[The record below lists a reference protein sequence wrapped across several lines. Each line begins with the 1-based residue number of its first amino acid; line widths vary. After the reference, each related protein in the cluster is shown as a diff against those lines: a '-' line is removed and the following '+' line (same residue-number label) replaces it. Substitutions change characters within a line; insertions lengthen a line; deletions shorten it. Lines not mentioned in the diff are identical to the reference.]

1 MRIVII
7 GAGKSGSFLA
17 EHLQRHHDVT
27 VIEQREDRVSRL
39 RSSAPNV
46 NVVLGDACEPEVLET
61 AGVQGA
67 DLLAAVTGDDEDN
80 LVVAMLAKHYGI
92 GSVYGRVNHPANEW
106 LFDAD
111 WGVDVAVS
119 SPAVL
124 LGLLEKDIG
133 VGDLITLLK
142 LNAKGVAI
150 EELTVPE
157 RAAMVGK
164 SLADVDLPP
173 NVTVMAILAADG
185 SVQAA
190 RGNTPIVAGDQF
202 LLLVDGALPEGRM
215 RRAFGIGDPAAE
227 SD

>member
-17 EHLQRHHDVT
+17 EHLQRNNDVT
-27 VIEQREDRVSRL
+27 VIEQREDRVAQL
-39 RSSAPNV
+39 RASAPNV

-67 DLLAAVTGDDEDN
+67 NLLAAVTGDDEDN

-157 RAAMVGK
+157 RATMVGK

-190 RGNTPIVAGDQF
+190 RGDTPIVAGDQF
-202 LLLVDGALPEGRM
+202 LLLVDGELPEGRM
-215 RRAFGIGDPAAE
+215 RRAFGIGDSAAE
-227 SD
+227 NA